1 MLDRKQQVK
10 ADTQSVL
17 IHPEY
22 LRTNKAAVRQCIFL
36 PVYREQEIQDKAAVK

>member
-22 LRTNKAAVRQCIFL
+22 LRTNKAAVRQCMFL